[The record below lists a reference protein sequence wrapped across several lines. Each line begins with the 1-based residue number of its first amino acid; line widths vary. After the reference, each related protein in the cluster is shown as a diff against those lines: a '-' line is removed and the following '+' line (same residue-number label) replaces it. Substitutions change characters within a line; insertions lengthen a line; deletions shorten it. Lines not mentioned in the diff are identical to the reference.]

1 MLDMFFSCAQVKR
14 KRRVHFHNFM
24 IDVHKRLSAVT
35 IRKFNAGI
43 GIHQWRTT
51 KSPEEHDPIP
61 PLAAN
66 LAAEACLLCFDE
78 FQVTYSSLLPLC
90 LVINNWEKVTDVADA
105 AILHRL
111 FRAMM
116 SHGCVVVATSNRAPD
131 GLSRHFM

>member
-1 MLDMFFSCAQVKR
+1 MMLDMFFSCAQVKR

-61 PLAAN
+61 PLSAN

-90 LVINNWEKVTDVADA
+90 LVINNWEKVTDVA
-105 AILHRL
+105 L
-111 FRAMM
+111 FFLRAL
-116 SHGCVVVATSNRAPD
+116 S
-131 GLSRHFM
+131 LSRCMTAKPKRHGLVQCS